1 MDKSG
6 QLFGFVIAY
15 IAPGLIALYAIAP
28 YSDKINN
35 LLLSGNGAPSAAA
48 LAPMAVLTIIAGMC
62 INAFGAFSTKLVFR
76 KLISS
81 PATDK
86 DIADLQPAHMAVYEK
101 IVEHSYRYFE
111 CYNNTALSFL
121 LLAGSINLQPAI
133 LGVGNPLIVFHSMGL
148 IAVVV
153 LCLVAAYYNYLSFT
167 IRVKA
172 LVNQREKEIDMCGG
186 GGPSP
191 KSSQPVQNEQIQ
203 ENALPV
209 KAEANDPATNQE
221 EKQKVVAEVT

>member
-1 MDKSG
+1 MDKFG

-15 IAPGLIALYAIAP
+15 IAPGLVALYAVAP

-35 LLLSGNGAPSAAA
+35 LLLSGNGSPSAAA
-48 LAPMAVLTIIAGMC
+48 LAPMAVLTIITGMC
-62 INAFGAFSTKLVFR
+62 VNAFGAFSTKLIFR

-81 PATDK
+81 PATDN

-111 CYNNTALSFL
+111 CYNNTAISFL
-121 LLAGSINLQPAI
+121 LLAGSINLQPII
-133 LGVGNPLIVFHSMGL
+133 LGVGNPLIVFHTVGL
-148 IAVVV
+148 IAVSV

-172 LVNQREKEIDMCGG
+172 LVGQREKEIKMCGG

-191 KSSQPVQNEQIQ
+191 SSSQPVQNEQIQ
-203 ENALPV
+203 ENALLV
-209 KAEANDPATNQE
+209 KAEANDPATNQQE
-221 EKQKVVAEVT
+221 EPKIVVEAT